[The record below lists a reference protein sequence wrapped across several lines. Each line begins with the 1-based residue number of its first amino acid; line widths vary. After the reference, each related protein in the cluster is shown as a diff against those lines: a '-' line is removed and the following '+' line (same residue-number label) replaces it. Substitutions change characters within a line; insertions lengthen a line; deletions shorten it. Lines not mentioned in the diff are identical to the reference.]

1 MEVRVVMKITTLDQY
16 VPFDF
21 LRLSLGIFGI
31 QLGKFGG
38 SVDFELLTKP
48 FL

>member
-31 QLGKFGG
+31 QLGKLEGKHTHT
-38 SVDFELLTKP
+38 LKP
-48 FL
+48 Y